1 MPNHFPNSAE
11 IKLASSNI
19 TFNTLQSSQNIKKIP
34 LLNQTTFQQN
44 LTQISCFC
52 YNNLTLHEN
61 RLKTQ
66 LSKDQEPNK
75 ETK

>member
-1 MPNHFPNSAE
+1 MLTT
-11 IKLASSNI
+11 ILL
-19 TFNTLQSSQNIKKIP
+19 TLNTLQISQNIKKLP
-34 LLNQTTFQQN
+34 LLNQTKFQQN